1 MKVGPIPGDIDE
13 ATFFAF
19 YYEARDVL
27 CLGTLSNWA
36 SGKFILIGWLME
48 LAYFENAEKKLLKL
62 KIRKILKKRKDLYR
76 IIFLGDG
83 M

>member
-1 MKVGPIPGDIDE
+1 
-13 ATFFAF
+13 
-19 YYEARDVL
+19 
-27 CLGTLSNWA
+27 
-36 SGKFILIGWLME
+36 ME
-48 LAYFENAEKKLLKL
+48 LAYFENVEKKLLKL